1 MNWHSAV
8 PLSPNIANTFEI
20 RKYLIRRPKWDWF
33 WRRRKNE
40 AGKNRDFV
48 SSINFRLS
56 HYCCLSGR
64 WDAECESIR
73 PGVPQHHDQLQAQE
87 RDPAQCDRQ
96 LPPAGCLDAQRC
108 FSKVPGLRHHH
119 QEYVLIG
126 NSSCLSFDL
135 FIDSSVSRDLLSA
148 MDVQIFNFYY
158 NSKLFLETVSH
169 EWEATKAVKNNN
181 SK

>member
-8 PLSPNIANTFEI
+8 PHSGKSPNIANTFEI

-48 SSINFRLS
+48 SSINFRLA

-64 WDAECESIR
+64 WDTECESIR

-87 RDPAQCDRQ
+87 RDPAQRDQQ
-96 LPPAGCLDAQRC
+96 LPPAGYLDAQRRADQ
-108 FSKVPGLRHHH
+108 VPGLRHHH
-119 QEYVLIG
+119 QEYVLTET
-126 NSSCLSFDL
+126 NYCLEASNYHIHYSRVSQDFCNLQKGCSFH
-135 FIDSSVSRDLLSA
+135 FQFCILLL
-148 MDVQIFNFYY
+148 I
-158 NSKLFLETVSH
+158 
-169 EWEATKAVKNNN
+169 
-181 SK
+181 